1 MTEVPPHGSL
11 KDDAESGSEEQVLSA
26 SSEVIEPSGIG
37 HVFAETYEGQEELG
51 QQASDGTQVVA
62 DGSVMVDEPATQG
75 EVAPAIHTATEPIA
89 QVANVQPDLP
99 SAPTFVYQS
108 THSSPV
114 AQASD
119 QSKQGS
125 RTARAAII
133 AGVVSGILSGVG
145 GYTVA
150 SYNSW
155 SPQGAITLP
164 AAPGDSSV
172 RASNSIAGLAKA
184 VLPTVVSIE
193 VTSVQGSGTGS
204 GFVIRSSATE
214 SYILTNNHVANGAGG
229 NPDITVQFQD
239 QSQNKATIVGADP
252 SYDLAVLK
260 VARGDLP
267 VAQLGDSS
275 DVVVGDLTIAIG
287 SPLGLSGTVTSG
299 IVSALN
305 RPVTAG
311 GEGDASFINAIQT
324 DAAINPGN
332 SGGPL
337 INARGQVVGVNSA
350 IATVGNSSLGSQAGS
365 IGLGFAI
372 PMNQARRVAQE
383 IMNTGASSH
392 PVIGA
397 ELDVSYQG
405 TGARIAGIVAGGP
418 ASKSS
423 LKVGDVI
430 IAIDGQKVKDGAEL
444 IVRIR
449 AHEAG
454 DVVTLTRQAGSD
466 VRVTLKASVTK

>member
-1 MTEVPPHGSL
+1 MTELPPEGPVV
-11 KDDAESGSEEQVLSA
+11 DDAQLGSNEHDLSEIHAA
-26 SSEVIEPSGIG
+26 SQPTDLG
-37 HVFAETYEGQEELG
+37 HGLAETNFYATPAIAPEVPVL
-51 QQASDGTQVVA
+51 VA
-62 DGSVMVDEPATQG
+62 TDAPQP
-75 EVAPAIHTATEPIA
+75 VAPAAVVEDSIP
-89 QVANVQPDLP
+89 N
-99 SAPTFVYQS
+99 APTWVYQGPQ
-108 THSSPV
+108 SSPV
-114 AQASD
+114 TYASS
-119 QSKQGS
+119 QSTQPS
-125 RTARAAII
+125 RTVRIAVI
-133 AGVVSGILSGVG
+133 AGVVSGLLSGVG

-150 SYNSW
+150 SYNAW
-155 SPQGAITLP
+155 APHGAITLP
-164 AAPGDSSV
+164 AATSASSA

-193 VTSVQGSGTGS
+193 VSSLQGAGTGS

-214 SYILTNNHVANGAGG
+214 SYILTNNHVANGAGA
-229 NPDITVQFQD
+229 NADITVQFQD
-239 QSQNKATIVGADP
+239 QSQNKATVVGADP

-275 DVVVGDLTIAIG
+275 GVVVGDLTIAIG

-311 GEGDASFINAIQT
+311 GQGDASFINAIQT

-337 INARGQVVGVNSA
+337 INASGQVVGVNSA
-350 IATVGNSSLGSQAGS
+350 IATLGNSSLGSQAGS

-383 IMNTGASSH
+383 IMNTGTSSH

-397 ELDVSYQG
+397 ELDVNYNG
-405 TGARIAGIVAGGP
+405 VGARIAGIVAGGP
-418 ASKSS
+418 ASKTS
-423 LKVGDVI
+423 LKVGDVVT
-430 IAIDGQKVKDGAEL
+430 AIDGQKVKDGAEL

-449 AHEAG
+449 AHMAG
-454 DVVTLTRQAGSD
+454 DVVTLSRQSGSD
-466 VRVTLKASVTK
+466 VRVTLKSSATN